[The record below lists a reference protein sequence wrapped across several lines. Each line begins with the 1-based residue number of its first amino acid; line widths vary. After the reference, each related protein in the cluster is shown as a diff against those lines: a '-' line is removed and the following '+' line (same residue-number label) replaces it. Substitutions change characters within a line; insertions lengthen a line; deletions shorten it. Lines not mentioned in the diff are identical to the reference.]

1 MTMWEPFTE
10 PARRAVVRSQEV
22 AQMFGAHFIGTEH
35 MTFAL
40 AETDDPVGAALAK
53 AVDRDALRKQL
64 GDVSRAPT
72 DEMVFTAGAKR
83 SIELAF
89 ENARRL
95 NHNYIGTAHIALG
108 ILGTREPPPLLP
120 GEDIGVLRA
129 ALDLAA
135 TTGGRVS
142 ASERAWQRRS
152 PGQDRNPVADA
163 VDHALSFLQ
172 DYGKN
177 GTRVSVTVAV
187 PGEAERTWSWVKSNK
202 K

>member
-1 MTMWEPFTE
+1 MTMWEPFSE

-22 AQMFGAHFIGTEH
+22 AQMFGANFIGTEH

-40 AETDDPVGAALAK
+40 AETDDAVGAALAK
-53 AVDRDALRKQL
+53 AVDREALRKLL

-72 DEMVFTAGAKR
+72 DEMVFTSGAKR

-95 NHNYIGTAHIALG
+95 NHNYIGSAHIALG
-108 ILGTREPPPLLP
+108 ILESREPPPLRP

-135 TTGGRVS
+135 TKGPAPGEHV
-142 ASERAWQRRS
+142 WQRLAHA
-152 PGQDRNPVADA
+152 DRNAVADA

-172 DYGKN
+172 DFGKD

-187 PGEAERTWSWVKSNK
+187 PGEADATWTWVKRK
-202 K
+202 KQ

>member
-1 MTMWEPFTE
+1 MTMWEPFSE

-22 AQMFGAHFIGTEH
+22 AQMFGASFIGTEH

-40 AETDDPVGAALAK
+40 AETDDAVGAALAK
-53 AVDRDALRKQL
+53 AVDREALRKLL

-72 DEMVFTAGAKR
+72 DEMVFTSGAKR

-95 NHNYIGTAHIALG
+95 NHNYIGSAHIALG
-108 ILGTREPPPLLP
+108 ILESEPPPLRP
-120 GEDIGVLRA
+120 DEDIGVLRA

-135 TTGGRVS
+135 TKGPAPGERV
-142 ASERAWQRRS
+142 WQRQAYI
-152 PGQDRNPVADA
+152 GRNPVADA
-163 VDHALSFLQ
+163 VDHALSFLR
-172 DYGKN
+172 DYGKD

-187 PGEAERTWSWVKSNK
+187 PGEADVTWTWVKLK
-202 K
+202 RK

>member
-1 MTMWEPFTE
+1 MTMWEPFSE

-22 AQMFGAHFIGTEH
+22 AQMFGAHYIGTEH
-35 MTFAL
+35 MVFAL

-53 AVDRDALRKQL
+53 AVDRDALRRQL
-64 GDVSRAPT
+64 GEVSREPT
-72 DEMVFTAGAKR
+72 LEMVFTPGAKR

-135 TTGGRVS
+135 TRGVPPS
-142 ASERAWQRRS
+142 ASGRTWKRS
-152 PGQDRNPVADA
+152 ASPNHNPVADA

-172 DYGKN
+172 DYGED
-177 GTRVSVTVAV
+177 GTRISVTVAV
-187 PGEAERTWSWVKSNK
+187 PGEAEVTWSWLKMK
-202 K
+202 KK